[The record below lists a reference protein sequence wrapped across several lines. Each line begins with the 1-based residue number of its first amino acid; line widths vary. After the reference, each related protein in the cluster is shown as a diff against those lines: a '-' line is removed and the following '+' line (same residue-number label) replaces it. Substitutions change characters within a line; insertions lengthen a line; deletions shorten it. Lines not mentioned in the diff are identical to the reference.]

1 MLKRTLVAVTCLAMA
16 ALACAQA
23 ETKSFSASSKI
34 NVEFQESPQGQE
46 SGKVSMQSSAA
57 HTFSITPEQE
67 AAITQSGAT
76 IAING
81 FDVHANFSLSED
93 PKFAAGRKSVK
104 IKRDFGDEFSQGT
117 TDISAKWGKG
127 QMTVS
132 VKNKLSAA
140 GEIDIAA
147 EKYTKLKAPGHPE
160 ATDQFT
166 TDVSGPVSFSA
177 TGFVSFD
184 LKQSSSGFV
193 NPDGT
198 TGNSVSI
205 QGKTVSLVDEP
216 LADK

>member
-46 SGKVSMQSSAA
+46 SGKVSMQTSAV
-57 HTFSITPEQE
+57 HSFSLTPEQE
-67 AAITQSGAT
+67 QAITQSGAT
-76 IAING
+76 ITING
-81 FDVHANFSLSED
+81 FDVGASFSLSED
-93 PKFAAGRKSVK
+93 PKFVAGSKSAK
-104 IKRDFGDEFSQGT
+104 IKRIYNEESTQGS

-132 VKNKLSAA
+132 IKNKLS
-140 GEIDIAA
+140 GSGDTGISA
-147 EKYTKLKAPGHPE
+147 EKYTKLRAPGHPE
-160 ATDQFT
+160 ATDQFST
-166 TDVSGPVSFSA
+166 EVTGPVSFSA
-177 TGFVSFD
+177 SGYVSFD
-184 LKQSSSGFV
+184 MKQSTSSFV

-198 TGNSVSI
+198 TGSKISI

-216 LADK
+216 LTD